1 MAENAEREPADAET
15 PATPGTEASGSSR
28 FPRLRAAWRRWW
40 APAAPAEGP
49 TEAPGTISAG
59 SSLTPS
65 PEAGPSGGTTGS
77 VHAETSTAAPRT
89 KPAGSSPA
97 RPARPLGPTET
108 THVDAATPTPPTT
121 ATGTWSFGRL
131 RAAWGRWW
139 TPPAHAESPTEAP
152 ATIPVGS
159 APTPRREAAASRG
172 TTESLHAA
180 GPSATPRTEP
190 PTPSPTLRP
199 KAPLPRGAPGPA
211 HGQSVPAAVPRIE
224 PSTPSSAVRPKAPLP
239 RGAAGPVHAESA
251 SASAPRTEPAGPSP
265 AHPARPH
272 GPTETTHADTATTT
286 PPTTSS
292 GTSAFGRLRAA
303 WHRWWTPTASPE
315 SPTAVPGTEPAAS
328 SPVPRRETAPARG
341 ATRSIH
347 DGSPAAVPRTEPV
360 GPAPP
365 SRPKAPLPRE
375 ATGPAHAASAS
386 AATPRTEPAAPSPAL
401 RPEAPVPRGAP
412 VPAQAESAS
421 AATPRPEP
429 AASSPSLRSDAPVP
443 NGATGP
449 AHAESRSAAAP
460 RPEPSSFSPFLRLE
474 AALGRGS
481 STPRPIRLARL
492 GVSGQGV
499 EGQVTPIPPIRDPNV
514 KELEVATIR
523 ENLSYVRISYDNARN
538 EYLYEV
544 IEPPLSEIERELYQ
558 RLRVVLID
566 HFEPII
572 ELDPQTRRQK
582 LRKMV
587 DDQFV
592 EWEISPSPTTKGRI
606 IYYLE
611 RDFIGHGLIEVPMT
625 DSEVEDISCDG
636 VGIPLYIY
644 HRKYGSIRSNLK
656 FIDAQ
661 EVDDYVVWIA
671 QRSGKHISVASPML
685 DATIPDGSRL
695 QATLGRHVTKRGSSF
710 TIRRFRDNPFTPVD
724 LLKFRTMSSEMMAYL
739 WIAIE
744 TGQSMMVCG
753 GTASG
758 KTTTLNAVLLF
769 IPPQMKIVSIED
781 TRELNL
787 PHENWV
793 PSLTR
798 AGFGAKNVTSGKAP
812 GEIDMFDLL
821 AAALR
826 QRPQYLMVGEV
837 RGAEA
842 FIVFQAMATGK
853 TCYTTFHA
861 ESVSAMVHRMENPP
875 ISLPRSLVGALNL
888 VLLQRQVKVGNK
900 LTLAGP
906 VADRGRRP
914 RPRDQRADHERR
926 LLLEPGRRHV
936 PVLGALVHLRTG
948 RHPAEPLHAGD
959 GPGGA
964 QPRRDARVHE
974 VEGGAGDPR
983 PAVHAPRRRSARRLL
998 LQGASAGARRGA
1010 GRDAPSPG
1018 CGTARLRLGT
1028 TAPPQESARA

>member
-1 MAENAEREPADAET
+1 
-15 PATPGTEASGSSR
+15 
-28 FPRLRAAWRRWW
+28 
-40 APAAPAEGP
+40 
-49 TEAPGTISAG
+49 
-59 SSLTPS
+59 
-65 PEAGPSGGTTGS
+65 
-77 VHAETSTAAPRT
+77 
-89 KPAGSSPA
+89 
-97 RPARPLGPTET
+97 
-108 THVDAATPTPPTT
+108 
-121 ATGTWSFGRL
+121 
-131 RAAWGRWW
+131 
-139 TPPAHAESPTEAP
+139 
-152 ATIPVGS
+152 
-159 APTPRREAAASRG
+159 
-172 TTESLHAA
+172 
-180 GPSATPRTEP
+180 
-190 PTPSPTLRP
+190 
-199 KAPLPRGAPGPA
+199 
-211 HGQSVPAAVPRIE
+211 
-224 PSTPSSAVRPKAPLP
+224 
-239 RGAAGPVHAESA
+239 
-251 SASAPRTEPAGPSP
+251 
-265 AHPARPH
+265 
-272 GPTETTHADTATTT
+272 
-286 PPTTSS
+286 
-292 GTSAFGRLRAA
+292 
-303 WHRWWTPTASPE
+303 
-315 SPTAVPGTEPAAS
+315 
-328 SPVPRRETAPARG
+328 
-341 ATRSIH
+341 
-347 DGSPAAVPRTEPV
+347 
-360 GPAPP
+360 
-365 SRPKAPLPRE
+365 
-375 ATGPAHAASAS
+375 
-386 AATPRTEPAAPSPAL
+386 
-401 RPEAPVPRGAP
+401 
-412 VPAQAESAS
+412 
-421 AATPRPEP
+421 
-429 AASSPSLRSDAPVP
+429 
-443 NGATGP
+443 
-449 AHAESRSAAAP
+449 
-460 RPEPSSFSPFLRLE
+460 LE
-474 AALGRGS
+474 AALRSGS
-481 STPRPIRLARL
+481 SGPRPIRLARL

-499 EGQVTPIPPIRDPNV
+499 EGQTTPIPPIRDPNV

-523 ENLSYVRISYDNARN
+523 ENISYVRVSYDNARN
-538 EYLYEV
+538 EHLYEV

-558 RLRVVLID
+558 RLRVVLVD
-566 HFEPII
+566 QFEPIA
-572 ELDPQTRRQK
+572 ELDPATKRQK

-587 DDQFV
+587 DDQFLA
-592 EWEISPSPTTKGRI
+592 WEVSPSPTTKGRI
-606 IYYLE
+606 LYYLE
-611 RDFIGHGLIEVPMT
+611 RDFLGHGLIEVPMT

-798 AGFGAKNVTSGKAP
+798 AGFGAKNVISGKAP

-900 LTLAGP
+900 LTRRVQSLTEVVGLDPETNELITNAVYSWSPGDDTFLFSGHSYVYER
-906 VADRGRRP
+906 VAIQRNLSMREMDREVRNRVEMLEYMKWREARATRAQPFTHRDVGRLVAFYYKEPKQALEEARAAMRP
-914 RPRDQRADHERR
+914 RPG
-926 LLLEPGRRHV
+926 PS
-936 PVLGALVHLRTG
+936 P
-948 RHPAEPLHAGD
+948 PAP
-959 GPGGA
+959 
-964 QPRRDARVHE
+964 
-974 VEGGAGDPR
+974 
-983 PAVHAPRRRSARRLL
+983 
-998 LQGASAGARRGA
+998 AGA
-1010 GRDAPSPG
+1010 
-1018 CGTARLRLGT
+1018 
-1028 TAPPQESARA
+1028 TAPPPRPGPG